1 MARLY
6 KPFRA
11 RHSELM
17 SQSLS
22 SFLRQDVP
30 ASAPRAAVALQRF
43 SPADS
48 GAVAQALP
56 LLLDRAGLASSFSL
70 RSAHVLVKPNLLT
83 ATPLAC
89 TSPVVVASVCR
100 WLLDQGAR
108 VRVGDSPGFGT
119 ATAVARQTGLEEA
132 LRPLGLRVESLADPR
147 PLELP
152 LRRGGPVSFGVARVA
167 LESDVIFSLPRVK
180 AHSQMRLTL
189 AVKNLFGC
197 VCGLR
202 KALIH
207 TRQGQDP
214 DFFADCIAA
223 LWAGLPPVAAVADG
237 LTAMHV
243 TGPSKGRPFPLGLL
257 GASPSAVAL
266 DEALCAVLGLPLAGT
281 PLGAALERRDAA
293 GCRRAGWRHD
303 YVLARPEDF
312 DSTGFLLPDELMHT
326 SFRPWRL
333 FKSCLRR
340 LWLARRK

>member
-1 MARLY
+1 
-6 KPFRA
+6 
-11 RHSELM
+11 M
-17 SQSLS
+17 SQTALS
-22 SFLRQDVP
+22 PSCREAASSPVVP
-30 ASAPRAAVALQRF
+30 VALRRL
-43 SPADS
+43 PPGHVA
-48 GAVAQALP
+48 AAAQALP
-56 LLLDRAGLASSFSL
+56 ALLEAAGLRTACSL
-70 RSAHVLVKPNLLT
+70 RSARVLVKPNLLT

-89 TSPVVVASVCR
+89 TSPWLVAGVCR
-100 WLLDQGAR
+100 WLLEQGAQ

-119 ATAVARQTGLEEA
+119 ATAVARHIGLEAA
-132 LRPLGLRVESLADPR
+132 LRPLGLKTESLADPR
-147 PLELP
+147 PLALP
-152 LRRGGPVSFGVARVA
+152 LRGGGPVSFGVARAA
-167 LESDVIFSLPRVK
+167 LESDLIVSLPRVK

-207 TRQGQDP
+207 TRQGQEP

-223 LWAGLPPVAAVADG
+223 LWAALPPVAAVADG

-266 DEALCAVLGLPLAGT
+266 DEALCAVLGLPLSGV
-281 PLGAALERRDAA
+281 PLGAALERRQAP
-293 GCRRAGWRHD
+293 GCTRAGWRPD
-303 YVLARPEDF
+303 YVLERPDAF
-312 DSTGFLLPDELMHT
+312 DSAGFVIPEELMHT

-333 FKSCLRR
+333 FKSCVRR

>member
-1 MARLY
+1 MCQ
-6 KPFRA
+6 
-11 RHSELM
+11 SM
-17 SQSLS
+17 SS
-22 SFLRQDVP
+22 SPVVP
-30 ASAPRAAVALQRF
+30 ASAPGVPVALQRLAPDDR
-43 SPADS
+43 S
-48 GAVAQALP
+48 AVAQALP
-56 LLLDRAGLASSFSL
+56 RLLDRAGLASSFSL

-89 TSPVVVASVCR
+89 TSPVVVAAVCR

-119 ATAVARQTGLEEA
+119 ATAVARQTGLAEA
-132 LRPLGLRVESLADPR
+132 LRPLGLRVEALSAPR

-152 LRRGGPVSFGVARVA
+152 LRRGGPVVFGVARAA

-243 TGPSKGRPFPLGLL
+243 TGPSRGRPFPLGLL

-266 DEALCAVLGLPLAGT
+266 
-281 PLGAALERRDAA
+281 ERREAA
-293 GCRRAGWRHD
+293 GCRRAGWRPD

-312 DSTGFLLPDELMHT
+312 DRTGFIVPDELMHT

>member
-11 RHSELM
+11 RHSGRM
-17 SQSLS
+17 SQSVS
-22 SFLRQDVP
+22 SFSRQDGP
-30 ASAPRAAVALQRF
+30 ASVPGVPVALQRL

-147 PLELP
+147 PLALP

-197 VCGLR
+197 VCGLLGLEPLYLACEGR
-202 KALIH
+202 LVIFAPQDIAPTLVETLRALPNSQQAAIIGRV
-207 TRQGQDP
+207 TP
-214 DFFADCIAA
+214 DF
-223 LWAGLPPVAAVADG
+223 
-237 LTAMHV
+237 
-243 TGPSKGRPFPLGLL
+243 SGR
-257 GASPSAVAL
+257 V
-266 DEALCAVLGLPLAGT
+266 VLRTEIGT
-281 PLGAALERRDAA
+281 R
-293 GCRRAGWRHD
+293 
-303 YVLARPEDF
+303 
-312 DSTGFLLPDELMHT
+312 TLLPEPSGELLP
-326 SFRPWRL
+326 RI
-333 FKSCLRR
+333 C
-340 LWLARRK
+340 

>member
-70 RSAHVLVKPNLLT
+70 CSAHVLVKPNLLT

-89 TSPVVVASVCR
+89 TSPVVVAAVCR

-119 ATAVARQTGLEEA
+119 ATAVARQTGVEEA

-180 AHSQMRLTL
+180 AHSDI
-189 AVKNLFGC
+189 
-197 VCGLR
+197 
-202 KALIH
+202 LII
-207 TRQGQDP
+207 GY
-214 DFFADCIAA
+214 
-223 LWAGLPPVAAVADG
+223 
-237 LTAMHV
+237 
-243 TGPSKGRPFPLGLL
+243 GR
-257 GASPSAVAL
+257 S
-266 DEALCAVLGLPLAGT
+266 
-281 PLGAALERRDAA
+281 
-293 GCRRAGWRHD
+293 
-303 YVLARPEDF
+303 
-312 DSTGFLLPDELMHT
+312 LLPM
-326 SFRPWRL
+326 R
-333 FKSCLRR
+333 
-340 LWLARRK
+340 

>member
-30 ASAPRAAVALQRF
+30 ASALKVAVALQRF

-89 TSPVVVASVCR
+89 TSPVVVAAVCR

-119 ATAVARQTGLEEA
+119 ATAVARQTGVEEA

-180 AHSQMRLTL
+180 AHSQMRLTQLTNQISERQATLEDL
-189 AVKNLFGC
+189 ASE
-197 VCGLR
+197 
-202 KALIH
+202 
-207 TRQGQDP
+207 Q
-214 DFFADCIAA
+214 
-223 LWAGLPPVAAVADG
+223 
-237 LTAMHV
+237 
-243 TGPSKGRPFPLGLL
+243 
-257 GASPSAVAL
+257 VAL
-266 DEALCAVLGLPLAGT
+266 TSKYEQQYNADFIADYAENTLGMVKLGT
-281 PLGAALERRDAA
+281 AQVEYLE
-293 GCRRAGWRHD
+293 
-303 YVLARPEDF
+303 L
-312 DSTGFLLPDELMHT
+312 SSPDEIEVSRDTATISGAVGGLVRGFT
-326 SFRPWRL
+326 AIL
-333 FKSCLRR
+333 EYLR
-340 LWLARRK
+340 

>member
-11 RHSELM
+11 RHSERM

-30 ASAPRAAVALQRF
+30 ASALKVAVALQRF

-89 TSPVVVASVCR
+89 TSPVVVAAVCR

-119 ATAVARQTGLEEA
+119 ATAVARQTGVEEA

-207 TRQGQDP
+207 TRQGQEP

-243 TGPSKGRPFPLGLL
+243 TGPSKGQPFPLGLL
-257 GASPSAVAL
+257 GPAL
-266 DEALCAVLGLPLAGT
+266 RPWPWTRPCARCWACLWPARPWARPWNAGKRR
-281 PLGAALERRDAA
+281 GAAV
-293 GCRRAGWRHD
+293 RAGSPTMCW
-303 YVLARPEDF
+303 PGPKI
-312 DSTGFLLPDELMHT
+312 STVRASSCRT
-326 SFRPWRL
+326 S
-333 FKSCLRR
+333 
-340 LWLARRK
+340 

>member
-1 MARLY
+1 M
-6 KPFRA
+6 
-11 RHSELM
+11 
-17 SQSLS
+17 
-22 SFLRQDVP
+22 
-30 ASAPRAAVALQRF
+30 
-43 SPADS
+43 
-48 GAVAQALP
+48 
-56 LLLDRAGLASSFSL
+56 
-70 RSAHVLVKPNLLT
+70 LVKPNLLT

-89 TSPVVVASVCR
+89 TSPVVVAAVCR

-119 ATAVARQTGLEEA
+119 ATAVARQTGVEEA
-132 LRPLGLRVESLADPR
+132 LRPLGLRVESLAGPR

-152 LRRGGPVSFGVARVA
+152 LRRGGPVSFGVARAA

-281 PLGAALERRDAA
+281 PLGAALERREAP
-293 GCRRAGWRHD
+293 GCRRAGWQPD

-312 DSTGFLLPDELMHT
+312 DSTGFLMPDELMHT

>member
-89 TSPVVVASVCR
+89 TSPVVVAAVCR

-119 ATAVARQTGLEEA
+119 ATAVARQTGVEEA

-197 VCGLR
+197 VCGL
-202 KALIH
+202 L
-207 TRQGQDP
+207 GQR
-214 DFFADCIAA
+214 AA
-223 LWAGLPPVAAVADG
+223 QCV
-237 LTAMHV
+237 
-243 TGPSKGRPFPLGLL
+243 GRN
-257 GASPSAVAL
+257 A
-266 DEALCAVLGLPLAGT
+266 
-281 PLGAALERRDAA
+281 RRDISHTGTADLCIHA
-293 GCRRAGWRHD
+293 GAKGHSQQHRLRAIFQMLHHIPTPQDACFGKGSRVRFQPDRPGRCRRQQRHGACFQQGHGAVVRFPSGPEIPRCLCCID
-303 YVLARPEDF
+303 RRRFCQHQRLRCTDHSPHLLA
-312 DSTGFLLPDELMHT
+312 FL
-326 SFRPWRL
+326 
-333 FKSCLRR
+333 K
-340 LWLARRK
+340 

>member
-1 MARLY
+1 MCQ
-6 KPFRA
+6 
-11 RHSELM
+11 SM
-17 SQSLS
+17 SS
-22 SFLRQDVP
+22 SPVVP
-30 ASAPRAAVALQRF
+30 ASAPGVPVALQRLAPDDR
-43 SPADS
+43 S
-48 GAVAQALP
+48 AVAQALP
-56 LLLDRAGLASSFSL
+56 RLLDRAGLVSSFSL
-70 RSAHVLVKPNLLT
+70 RSARVLVKPNLLT

-89 TSPVVVASVCR
+89 TSPVVVAAVCR

-119 ATAVARQTGLEEA
+119 ATAVARQTGLAEA
-132 LRPLGLRVESLADPR
+132 LRPLGLRVEALSAPR

-152 LRRGGPVSFGVARVA
+152 LRRGGPVVFGVARAA

-243 TGPSKGRPFPLGLL
+243 TAPAGGGPSPWACWGPAPRPWPWTRPC
-257 GASPSAVAL
+257 ARCWACPCPARPWARPWSAAK
-266 DEALCAVLGLPLAGT
+266 PR
-281 PLGAALERRDAA
+281 GAAV
-293 GCRRAGWRHD
+293 RAGGPTMCW
-303 YVLARPEDF
+303 PGPKI
-312 DSTGFLLPDELMHT
+312 STGRASSCRT
-326 SFRPWRL
+326 S
-333 FKSCLRR
+333 
-340 LWLARRK
+340 